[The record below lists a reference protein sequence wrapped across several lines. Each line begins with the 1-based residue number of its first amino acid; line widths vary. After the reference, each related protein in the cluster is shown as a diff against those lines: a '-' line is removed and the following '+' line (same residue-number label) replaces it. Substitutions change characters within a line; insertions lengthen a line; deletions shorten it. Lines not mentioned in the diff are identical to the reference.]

1 MEKQFVDEKMLKY
14 LRLMR
19 LRRNFVFSVLV
30 FPSVVI
36 VVLMLAR
43 VDEKYLSVYF
53 PITMIPIILFLMF
66 KLLAND
72 TCPWCKCGFFMNDLG
87 SFLNGLS
94 FIFRKQCSHCGQ
106 PHKLSKREQIHDS

>member
-1 MEKQFVDEKMLKY
+1 MEKQFADEKMKKY

-43 VDEKYLSVYF
+43 VDEKYLSIYF
-53 PITMIPIILFLMF
+53 PIVMIPIILFLMF
-66 KLLAND
+66 KLLANEI
-72 TCPWCKCGFFMNDLG
+72 CPWCKCGFFMNDLG
-87 SFLNGLS
+87 SFVNGLS
-94 FIFRKQCSHCGQ
+94 FIFRKQCSHCGK
-106 PHKLSKREQIHDS
+106 PEKLSKREIVD

>member
-19 LRRNFVFSVLV
+19 LCRSFIFSVLV
-30 FPSVVI
+30 FLLVVI
-36 VVLMLAR
+36 VVLMLTR
-43 VDEKYLSVYF
+43 VDEKYLSIYF
-53 PITMIPIILFLMF
+53 PIIMIPIILFLMF

-72 TCPWCKCGFFMNDLG
+72 ICPWCKCGFFMSDRG
-87 SFLNGLS
+87 SFVNGLS

-106 PHKLSKREQIHDS
+106 PHKLSKSKDVHDS

>member
-1 MEKQFVDEKMLKY
+1 MEKQFADEKMKKY

-19 LRRNFVFSVLV
+19 LRRTFVFSVLLV
-30 FPSVVI
+30 PSVVI

-43 VDEKYLSVYF
+43 VDEKYLSIYF

-72 TCPWCKCGFFMNDLG
+72 MCPWCKYSFFINDRGFFG
-87 SFLNGLS
+87 NGLS
-94 FIFRKQCSHCGQ
+94 LIFRKQCSHCGQ
-106 PHKLSKREQIHDS
+106 PDKLLKREIVD

>member
-1 MEKQFVDEKMLKY
+1 MEKQFADKKMKKY

-19 LRRNFVFSVLV
+19 LRRNFVLSVFLV
-30 FPSVVI
+30 QSVVI

-43 VDEKYLSVYF
+43 VDEKYLSIYF
-53 PITMIPIILFLMF
+53 PIVMIPIILFLMR

-72 TCPWCKCGFFMNDLG
+72 ICPWCKCGFFINDLG
-87 SFLNGLS
+87 SFGNGLS
-94 FIFRKQCSHCGQ
+94 LIFRKQCSHCGR

>member
-1 MEKQFVDEKMLKY
+1 MEKQFADEKMKKY

-19 LRRNFVFSVLV
+19 LRRNFVLSVFLV
-30 FPSVVI
+30 PSVII

-43 VDEKYLSVYF
+43 VDEKYLSIYF

-72 TCPWCKCGFFMNDLG
+72 ICSWCKCG
-87 SFLNGLS
+87 
-94 FIFRKQCSHCGQ
+94 
-106 PHKLSKREQIHDS
+106 

>member
-1 MEKQFVDEKMLKY
+1 MEKQFADEKMKKY

-19 LRRNFVFSVLV
+19 LRRNFVLSVFLV
-30 FPSVVI
+30 PSVII

-43 VDEKYLSVYF
+43 VDEKYLSIYF

-72 TCPWCKCGFFMNDLG
+72 ICSWCKCGFYINDLG
-87 SFLNGLS
+87 SFVNGLS
-94 FIFRKQCSHCGQ
+94 FIFRKQCSH
-106 PHKLSKREQIHDS
+106 

>member
-1 MEKQFVDEKMLKY
+1 MEKQFADEKMKKY

-19 LRRNFVFSVLV
+19 LRRNFVLSVFLV
-30 FPSVVI
+30 PSVVI

-43 VDEKYLSVYF
+43 VDEKYLSIYF
-53 PITMIPIILFLMF
+53 PIVMIPIILFLMF

-72 TCPWCKCGFFMNDLG
+72 ICPWCKYGFFMNDLG
-87 SFLNGLS
+87 SFVNGLS

-106 PHKLSKREQIHDS
+106 PDKLSKNVDVHDS

>member
-1 MEKQFVDEKMLKY
+1 MEKQFADEKMQKY

-43 VDEKYLSVYF
+43 VDEKYLSIYF

-72 TCPWCKCGFFMNDLG
+72 ICPWCKCGFFMNDLG
-87 SFLNGLS
+87 SFINGLS
-94 FIFRKQCSHCGQ
+94 FIFRKQCSHCGK
-106 PHKLSKREQIHDS
+106 PEKLTKNEDEHDS